1 MLSLHIFIINIHVSI
16 CLTCKMAV
24 QLTRVS
30 VSKLLRLDFSD
41 EMETLKVELKRAGKL
56 DDAPKVGTC
65 RRLIVFKIC
74 HRANRYSMIFGYS
87 DTEVIED
94 DCGGVVESIHWRNE
108 EIMKIR
114 NAFGFSLDQKLQGIA
129 QKDPAATM
137 DPRQAVNSA
146 PWPVENSFEW
156 SLLSWIILVTG
167 EHDLSILRS
176 VYQYVYIDILLR
188 TILSIGE

>member
-1 MLSLHIFIINIHVSI
+1 
-16 CLTCKMAV
+16 MAV

-94 DCGGVVESIHWRNE
+94 DCGGVVESIH
-108 EIMKIR
+108 
-114 NAFGFSLDQKLQGIA
+114 
-129 QKDPAATM
+129 
-137 DPRQAVNSA
+137 
-146 PWPVENSFEW
+146 
-156 SLLSWIILVTG
+156 
-167 EHDLSILRS
+167 
-176 VYQYVYIDILLR
+176 
-188 TILSIGE
+188 